1 MLHMLRVSWTTQTIA
16 LVASLIFVGSTV
28 EADERQS
35 DREQVEQVL
44 EQARKLSETMRLPEN
59 SHSQKGLEAARQ
71 TLEQFN
77 APAFQE
83 ELRCQQAKIQGNDSV
98 QEQAGT
104 MKKDGKLTS
113 QESVYLFL
121 SSSVP
126 EAMVNRYLIDIGRTG
141 DQRISPVMFGLPQG
155 LEGKSLNADYFSRVM
170 QADPGCRDT
179 PESPCQRL
187 EVPLR
192 VNPVMFARYD
202 INEVPALIYDNGQ
215 DSWSIHGD
223 AELAFL
229 LEKVGK
235 VANSPSLAGI
245 SARLR
250 GGH

>member
-1 MLHMLRVSWTTQTIA
+1 VVLVVVLFQVSSI
-16 LVASLIFVGSTV
+16 VGAG
-28 EADERQS
+28 ELKQD
-35 DREQVEQVL
+35 VEQVQKAAQEQGSSVAVEKAV
-44 EQARKLSETMRLPEN
+44 EQARKTGATMFLPEN
-59 SHSQKGLEAARQ
+59 IHSQKGLEAARQ

-83 ELRCQQAKIQGNDSV
+83 ELRCQQARIQGKDLV

-104 MKKDGKLTS
+104 MKKDGRLTT

-121 SSSVP
+121 SSSMPDSV
-126 EAMVNRYLIDIGRTG
+126 VNRYLIDVGRTG
-141 DQRISPVMFGLPQG
+141 DQRISPVMLGLPQG
-155 LEGKSLNADYFSRVM
+155 LEGKRLNADYFSRVM
-170 QADPGCRDT
+170 QADPGCQDT
-179 PESPCQRL
+179 PETPCQRL
-187 EVPLR
+187 EMPLR
-192 VNPVMFARYD
+192 VNPVLFARYD

-223 AELAFL
+223 AELASL

-235 VANSPSLAGI
+235 AANSPSLAGI